1 MNEKLP
7 NLTSPI
13 PSPDIN
19 APSPSPEHDNDF
31 DLPGDINFYN
41 SNMNGFGGSFL
52 SNDAPLP
59 FDLNEFYRE
68 SPPPVD
74 QNSIQVIHSQEQQQ
88 STAPLNDFYN
98 SLIPSKLEA
107 YNPEMSFGNY
117 QQSQPPLPPS
127 GAPMSNY
134 ANNPSTAY
142 MIAPPPP
149 PASYNP
155 TQLDFSS
162 QLNSGI
168 PLPPPS
174 MDTSTSE
181 YSWNNWNASS
191 NETPH
196 SPPHFERKGHDNN
209 MIEYIDD
216 SLRSINESSDVDH
229 RLMGG
234 DNGKGEKLT
243 LMT

>member
-1 MNEKLP
+1 
-7 NLTSPI
+7 
-13 PSPDIN
+13 
-19 APSPSPEHDNDF
+19 
-31 DLPGDINFYN
+31 
-41 SNMNGFGGSFL
+41 MNGFGSFL
-52 SNDAPLP
+52 NNDAPLP

-107 YNPEMSFGNY
+107 YNPEMSFGSY
-117 QQSQPPLPPS
+117 QPTQPPLPSVP
-127 GAPMSNY
+127 PMSNY
-134 ANNPSTAY
+134 VNTSSTY

-149 PASYNP
+149 PLSYNQP
-155 TQLDFSS
+155 QMDFSN
-162 QLNSGI
+162 QINTGI

-174 MDTSTSE
+174 METGNDE
-181 YSWNNWNASS
+181 YAWNNNWNATPD
-191 NETPH
+191 ETPH

-216 SLRSINESSDVDH
+216 SLRNINEANDIDH
-229 RLMGG
+229 RRQLMGN
-234 DNGKGEKLT
+234 DNGKGKLVNVIKLT
-243 LMT
+243 I